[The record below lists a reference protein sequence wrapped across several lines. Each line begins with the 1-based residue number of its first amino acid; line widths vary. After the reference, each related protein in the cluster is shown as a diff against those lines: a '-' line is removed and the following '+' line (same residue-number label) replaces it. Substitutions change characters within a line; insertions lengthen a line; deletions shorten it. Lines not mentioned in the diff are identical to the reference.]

1 MRTLPLLCALLTAQM
16 LLGPAMAQVSVD
28 QRALDQLAPAKPSS
42 PPATAPKP
50 ATSVTSQPT
59 APKPTAPT
67 AAAPA
72 SAAPQRPV
80 VPPVATLPPPD
91 VSLPPPIAVPTRP
104 AAPIA
109 APPVTA
115 DSPTTTE
122 RRKDGLRIVFGAGRS
137 DLSAAAEAEI
147 ARLVQGDSSAAPT
160 PETASYTV
168 TSFSAGKPEDPS
180 TPRRLSLA
188 RALAV
193 RSTLMT
199 HGVASV
205 RIYVRALGPA
215 SPGFAD
221 GPPDRADIVVAANP
235 VPAPAPAVAAAKH

>member
-1 MRTLPLLCALLTAQM
+1 MRALPLPIALLTTLM
-16 LLGPAMAQVSVD
+16 LAGPVMAQVSVD
-28 QRALDQLAPAKPSS
+28 PRALDQLAPAKPSS
-42 PPATAPKP
+42 PTAAPQKPVTPAPSQPHAPKP
-50 ATSVTSQPT
+50 ATPT
-59 APKPTAPT
+59 NPVPP
-67 AAAPA
+67 
-72 SAAPQRPV
+72 RPV
-80 VPPVATLPPPD
+80 VPPVATVAPPD

-104 AAPIA
+104 APPVA

-122 RRKDGLRIVFGAGRS
+122 RRKDGVRVIFGTGRS

-160 PETASYTV
+160 PDTASYTI
-168 TSFSAGKPEDPS
+168 TSYSAGTPEDPS
-180 TPRRLSLA
+180 TPRRLALA

-205 RIYVRALGPA
+205 RIYVRALGPT

-221 GPPDRADIVVAANP
+221 GQPDRADIVVAPNP
-235 VPAPAPAVAAAKH
+235 VPPPAPAAAVTKH